1 MFAIARKRRLCYGLL
16 TIAVASMFG
25 WLLMFDENHIQV
37 LVLTLLK
44 NDKVISTARLQAASA
59 SSRKGLHKNSIQ
71 DQRRTS
77 KKNSFVDKSEKFE
90 KFPRKVLIM
99 SLGRSGSSF
108 LGDLFKR
115 NPKAMYLFEPMAAVF
130 FAAIGSQKY
139 ENASLELLEQIY
151 NCKTVS
157 DMYLDF
163 LQKYKSFRTK
173 SSALLTF
180 AISCRRAIRKKRS
193 LARLIKRTCEAA
205 TSIVTKILSTRFP
218 RGGVWGIKKLME
230 TNENLRIVHLV
241 RDPRR
246 VINSMKSVGWFRG
259 RNFSERVQEL
269 CDCVWKNVQYAR
281 KDAALSG
288 RYILVVYREM
298 IQNPFATVVRLYDFL
313 EMGSVPDNV
322 FKWIVENTN
331 GTPGKRTLSDAY
343 STYRNS
349 TEVLH
354 RKVDLTEDEIVVV
367 NKYCSKVIDFLEN

>member
-1 MFAIARKRRLCYGLL
+1 
-16 TIAVASMFG
+16 
-25 WLLMFDENHIQV
+25 
-37 LVLTLLK
+37 
-44 NDKVISTARLQAASA
+44 
-59 SSRKGLHKNSIQ
+59 
-71 DQRRTS
+71 
-77 KKNSFVDKSEKFE
+77 
-90 KFPRKVLIM
+90 
-99 SLGRSGSSF
+99 
-108 LGDLFKR
+108 
-115 NPKAMYLFEPMAAVF
+115 
-130 FAAIGSQKY
+130 
-139 ENASLELLEQIY
+139 
-151 NCKTVS
+151 
-157 DMYLDF
+157 
-163 LQKYKSFRTK
+163 
-173 SSALLTF
+173 
-180 AISCRRAIRKKRS
+180 
-193 LARLIKRTCEAA
+193 
-205 TSIVTKILSTRFP
+205 
-218 RGGVWGIKKLME
+218 
-230 TNENLRIVHLV
+230 
-241 RDPRR
+241 
-246 VINSMKSVGWFRG
+246 MKSVGWFRG